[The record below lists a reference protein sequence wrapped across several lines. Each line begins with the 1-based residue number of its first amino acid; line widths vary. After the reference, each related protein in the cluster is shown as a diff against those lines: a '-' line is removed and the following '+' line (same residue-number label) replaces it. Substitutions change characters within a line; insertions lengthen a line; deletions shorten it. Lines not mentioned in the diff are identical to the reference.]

1 MGQQKMKLAVPGSV
15 IEEMRH
21 EVEFSL
27 TSSSLRAFSQ
37 LRE

>member
-1 MGQQKMKLAVPGSV
+1 MKLAVSGFA

-21 EVEFSL
+21 EVEYL
-27 TSSSLRAFSQ
+27 LASSSLRALSQ